1 METLPEQVNVSY
13 HATFNVE
20 AIVQQLR
27 EDNRDTGQ
35 ELEITLDDVLE
46 AVIFGY
52 RDAVAG
58 VKDAQII
65 ITDENGE
72 EL

>member
-1 METLPEQVNVSY
+1 METLPEQLNVSY
-13 HATFNVE
+13 VATFNVK

-27 EDNRDTGQ
+27 EDNRDTGE
-35 ELEITLDDVLE
+35 ELEITLDDILE

-52 RDAVAG
+52 RDAVMG
-58 VKDAQII
+58 VKDAHIM

>member
-1 METLPEQVNVSY
+1 METLPEQLNVSY
-13 HATFNVE
+13 VATFNVK

-27 EDNRDTGQ
+27 EDNRDMG
-35 ELEITLDDVLE
+35 EDLEITLDDILE

-52 RDAVAG
+52 RDAVMG
-58 VKDAQII
+58 VKDARIM
-65 ITDENGE
+65 ITDENGD